1 MSVDSLSEVSS
12 DVSDEG
18 NTPLCA
24 VPPEIRR
31 EEKSHRH
38 EVGSSP
44 AYQCLEEVKFTA
56 FKILNFSKST
66 V

>member
-44 AYQCLEEVKFTA
+44 AYQCLEEVCINTTF
-56 FKILNFSKST
+56 NFMYKYC
-66 V
+66 